1 MIQPGRDGQRV
12 ALSQLLQACS
22 RGVHPTLTLHIARR
36 DTTSPAPS
44 CPRPDQPDHLPLA
57 HHLTTIAARFD
68 EETMSTASHQP
79 ATKPATAPSTPGRTA
94 EEEQIMA
101 VTDTLVLAYGL
112 HPAEIT
118 RIPEGTSTDN
128 YAIVDQTGRRY
139 FVKAY
144 RARSSLDLERA
155 AVELSEYA
163 ADGGVATARATR
175 TREHELIATHGRLSM
190 SLWSYVP
197 HTATGEGGLRGAR
210 WAAVGT
216 AMGCLHNR
224 LAAHPAAAPA
234 LKPGAAVCDVAT
246 ARDSYESLIR
256 AFQSKPRLGEFEAWS
271 LQATRERQARFGGV
285 ERILA
290 SLPPLT
296 VQILHGDLS
305 GPNVLFKDDDAA
317 AFVDFRAPTPGYLA
331 WEIAR
336 LGCDPSS
343 VVTNGMEGWLTGYTD
358 LTLAYR
364 DANPKTSANDLVSS
378 LRVGC
383 AAVLCSTFPFSAPV
397 KRPDIVDAALES
409 YGRARHEA
417 DQMLLDQ
424 LPVLEEALRD
434 ALR

>member
-1 MIQPGRDGQRV
+1 
-12 ALSQLLQACS
+12 
-22 RGVHPTLTLHIARR
+22 
-36 DTTSPAPS
+36 
-44 CPRPDQPDHLPLA
+44 
-57 HHLTTIAARFD
+57 
-68 EETMSTASHQP
+68 MSTASHRP
-79 ATKPATAPSTPGRTA
+79 ATNPVTTLSTPGRTA
-94 EEEQIMA
+94 EGAQIKA
-101 VTDTLVLAYGL
+101 VADTLVLAYGM
-112 HPAEIT
+112 HPVDIT
-118 RIPEGTSTDN
+118 RIPEGTATDN
-128 YAIVDQTGRRY
+128 YAVVDQAGRRH
-139 FVKAY
+139 FAKVY
-144 RARSSLDLERA
+144 RTREDLDLERA
-155 AVELSEYA
+155 SVALSEYC

-175 TREHELIATHGRLSM
+175 TREHELFATQGSLPL

-197 HTATGEGGLRGAR
+197 HTSTAEGGLRGAR

-216 AMGCLHNR
+216 AMGRLHGR
-224 LAAHPAAAPA
+224 LAAHPAAAPS

-246 ARDSYESLIR
+246 ARESYEGLIR

-271 LQATRERQARFGGV
+271 LQATRERQACFGGV

-296 VQILHGDLS
+296 VQVLHGDLS
-305 GPNVLFKDDDAA
+305 GPNVLFKGDDAA
-317 AFVDFRAPTPGYLA
+317 AFVDFRPPTPGYLA

-343 VVTNGMEGWLTGYTD
+343 VLTNGVEGWLTGFTD

-364 DANPKTSANDLVSS
+364 DANPKTSASDLVFS

-397 KRPDIVDAALES
+397 KRPHIVDAALES

-417 DQMLLDQ
+417 DLMLLDR